1 MSTNDPTMSTND
13 PAPISELAML
23 TNEVR
28 ALLKEKDLSRY
39 GSMVHDVHPSEV
51 ELFLELVGPE
61 NFKITNRFV
70 GHLKLTAEDFHLNS
84 WYFGLYN
91 ENWVGL
97 SDDRVRQWMDAY
109 YLVLLL
115 NNKPLDQFI
124 LHVPPS
130 RFHNACKWAI
140 SLFPKTM
147 QTIRSPDPRKKIEHL
162 YKGSLLERYFD
173 ARVRINIKYPLNHTA
188 VNVVAISDT
197 HGLHNLVQ
205 VPYGDV
211 LVCAGDVTNKSSGI
225 ELASFLKWFVG
236 QPHKYKILVAGNHDS
251 RLAAPKFIW
260 DRCLDSEDRLVIQT
274 FFKGGYSKAY
284 YLHDSSVTI
293 RGYKFYGI
301 PYTKHEKYE
310 NDFWVNCNIDQCADH
325 TNKIP
330 ADTDILITHGPPLN
344 ILDVD
349 PAFTQHVGCPHI
361 ARRVNHSDN
370 IIVHIFGHIHGC
382 NGEVY
387 QTKHNGQVCRY
398 INATQC
404 DSVNNITGVP
414 RRFELVAR
422 D

>member
-1 MSTNDPTMSTND
+1 MSTND

-97 SDDRVRQWMDAY
+97 SDDRVRQWTDAY

-173 ARVRINIKYPLNHTA
+173 ARVRINIQYPLNHTA
-188 VNVVAISDT
+188 VN
-197 HGLHNLVQ
+197 
-205 VPYGDV
+205 
-211 LVCAGDVTNKSSGI
+211 
-225 ELASFLKWFVG
+225 
-236 QPHKYKILVAGNHDS
+236 
-251 RLAAPKFIW
+251 
-260 DRCLDSEDRLVIQT
+260 
-274 FFKGGYSKAY
+274 
-284 YLHDSSVTI
+284 
-293 RGYKFYGI
+293 
-301 PYTKHEKYE
+301 
-310 NDFWVNCNIDQCADH
+310 
-325 TNKIP
+325 
-330 ADTDILITHGPPLN
+330 ITHGPPLN